1 MATDAPALPAGLTKG
16 KRPPG
21 LIADRGFRIL
31 ALAAGLMV
39 LVILALIAIYTT
51 REAWPWFSAEGL
63 GIFSDNWDPAHQP
76 FGAGG
81 LIYGT
86 LLVAGV
92 AVLLSLPISV
102 GIALFVTDV
111 APQRLRRPIVYTV
124 DLLAAIPSVVYG
136 LWALFVLAEPL
147 ASLFQTVS
155 DATASIPILNTLF
168 ANPSA
173 SGKSFMTAG
182 IIVAIMITPIIT
194 SITREVFATVRSSPG
209 PTGGRQVPHERVG
222 DASHA
227 IGPQGAARAQERRRD
242 RADRGVVRGRADS
255 TDAHRH
261 LRHPGGRDRLQP
273 QLPDRRS
280 ALQQPVRGRR
290 DLPRHRRHPRDHR
303 DRDRDGRTA
312 GDLGGHLPERV
323 RRAGVG
329 PRPPPL
335 PAPRC
340 RAPC

>member
-1 MATDAPALPAGLTKG
+1 MATDAPALPTGLTKG

-63 GIFSDNWDPAHQP
+63 GIFSDNWDPAHQH

-86 LLVAGV
+86 LLLAGV

-147 ASLFQTVS
+147 ARLVQT
-155 DATASIPILNTLF
+155 
-168 ANPSA
+168 
-173 SGKSFMTAG
+173 G
-182 IIVAIMITPIIT
+182 
-194 SITREVFATVRSSPG
+194 
-209 PTGGRQVPHERVG
+209 
-222 DASHA
+222 
-227 IGPQGAARAQERRRD
+227 
-242 RADRGVVRGRADS
+242 
-255 TDAHRH
+255 
-261 LRHPGGRDRLQP
+261 
-273 QLPDRRS
+273 PDRP
-280 ALQQPVRGRR
+280 A
-290 DLPRHRRHPRDHR
+290 
-303 DRDRDGRTA
+303 
-312 GDLGGHLPERV
+312 HLPI
-323 RRAGVG
+323 
-329 PRPPPL
+329 
-335 PAPRC
+335 
-340 RAPC
+340 